1 MPEKSVAEPVLQ
13 RCRTCARSNF
23 GCGRFYTK
31 KVTCDT
37 RAPVQLTTSCD
48 ASTGRSPAGRAEG
61 LAARKGIAG
70 LDGREVR
77 AVSTAKISKGSNDSI
92 AVQLEEE
99 HVRLPH
105 VQARGAASHL
115 AGRRR

>member
-1 MPEKSVAEPVLQ
+1 MI
-13 RCRTCARSNF
+13 CA
-23 GCGRFYTK
+23 T
-31 KVTCDT
+31 
-37 RAPVQLTTSCD
+37 PLITSCD

-77 AVSTAKISKGSNDSI
+77 AVSTAKISEGSNDSI
-92 AVQLEEE
+92 AVRLEEE

-105 VQARGAASHL
+105 VQARGAAHATPLNRL
-115 AGRRR
+115 ARLGPGLGK